1 MRVAGADK
9 AVGNVMAWASRQD
22 WADDWAHVLS
32 EHLVP
37 ACDELGIEVEELE
50 ATLGDD
56 GYGVVFVCAVEDFL
70 SRSFG
75 DGRGNVVDAY
85 LKHRGWREAG
95 SGKVY
100 LRAVRASVL
109 SLYEVVDLV
118 LGRELVLRDLIGGG
132 EPVRLDERLGSQS
145 AVRWDRIA
153 ARVLS
158 VGGRRCLAGGT
169 LLFAHEAAASLAAA
183 IEAEA
188 KRERTAARRRAKRA
202 GQRDDVAL
210 ERIKA
215 ALLPDLAPLFTR
227 TWLLYTLGARSRP
240 PPRMV
245 NFDGHDIV
253 FTEVRYPVRPEA
265 AAEIERRLDAAPLIE
280 RDTPGVPEW
289 TWLRGQTP
297 PAVAPGKREKQTLCY
312 DAEREDG
319 RWTFARI
326 ELKPDAL
333 LLNCNSRERAEV
345 AKATLAE
352 MLGDLVGQ
360 PLTALQT
367 LDQAMAEHRAKASE
381 ADAPEPLPAAIA
393 GPLIKQAMDDH
404 YRKCLNQPV
413 GMLEGKSPRAA
424 VRSKK
429 GRDQVVAWLKY
440 LENSAA
446 RRAADDP
453 TAAYD
458 FTWMWEELGITDLRK

>member
-1 MRVAGADK
+1 MRIAGADK
-9 AVGNVMAWASRQD
+9 AVGNVMAWAARQD
-22 WADDWAHVLS
+22 WADDWAQVLS

-37 ACDELGIEVEELE
+37 ACEDLGIEADALE

-85 LKHRGWREAG
+85 LKLRGWREAG
-95 SGKVY
+95 SGNVY
-100 LRAVRASVL
+100 LHAVRASVL
-109 SLYEVVDLV
+109 SLYEIVDLV
-118 LGRELVLRDLIGGG
+118 PGRELVLRDLIGGG
-132 EPVRLDERLGSQS
+132 EPLRVDERIGSQS
-145 AVRWDRIA
+145 AARWDRVA
-153 ARVLS
+153 LRLLS
-158 VGGRRCLAGGT
+158 IGGRRCLAGGT
-169 LLFAHEAAASLAAA
+169 LLFTHEAAASLAAA

-188 KRERTAARRRAKRA
+188 IRGRTAAKRRAKRA
-202 GQRDDVAL
+202 GKPEDIAL

-240 PPRMV
+240 LPRMV

-253 FTEVRYPVRPEA
+253 FSEVRYPVGPEA
-265 AAEIERRLDAAPLIE
+265 AAEIERRMDAAPLIE
-280 RDTPGVPEW
+280 RDDDGVPEW
-289 TWLRGQTP
+289 TWLRGEP
-297 PAVAPGKREKQTLCY
+297 RPAVAPGKSEKPTLCY

-333 LLNCNSRERAEV
+333 LLNCNSRERAEAAQ
-345 AKATLAE
+345 AKLAE
-352 MLGDLVGQ
+352 MLGDLLGQ

-367 LDQAMAEHRAKASE
+367 LDRAMAEHRAKASE
-381 ADAPEPLPAAIA
+381 ADAPESLPAEIA
-393 GPLIKQAMDDH
+393 GPLIRQAMDDH

-413 GMLEGKSPRAA
+413 GMLDGKSPRAA
-424 VRSKK
+424 VRSRK

-453 TAAYD
+453 SAAYD
-458 FTWMWEELGITDLRK
+458 FTWMWEELGISDLRR